1 MIRCTR
7 CHRQM
12 RAPSETGL
20 GPKCAQAVLGRKPKP
35 RRVVVT
41 AARDERTPDLF
52 DPAWMVAA

>member
-1 MIRCTR
+1 MISCTR

-20 GPKCAQAVLGRKPKP
+20 GPKCAQAVLGRKSKP

-41 AARDERTPDLF
+41 AQRDTATGDLF
-52 DPAWMVAA
+52 EGVA

>member
-7 CHRQM
+7 CHRPM

-20 GPKCAQAVLGRKPKP
+20 GPKCQMAVLGRKPKP

-41 AARDERTPDLF
+41 AARDERTADLF
-52 DPAWMVAA
+52 EVRHD